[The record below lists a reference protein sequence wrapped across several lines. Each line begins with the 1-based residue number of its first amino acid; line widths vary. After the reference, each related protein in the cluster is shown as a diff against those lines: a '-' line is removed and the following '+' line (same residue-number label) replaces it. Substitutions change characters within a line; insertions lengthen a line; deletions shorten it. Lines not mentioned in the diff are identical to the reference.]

1 MPILG
6 VVASSTRQGQGP
18 TDTGSMFP
26 ISSVT
31 LTSTASTVTFSSI
44 PQTYTHL
51 QLRVLNAQISATH
64 GARLWFNGDTT
75 NTNYWVHALQ
85 GNGSSASA
93 SNGNANSALYYS
105 GTTSGYLASVIDILD
120 YTNTNKKKVLRSL
133 EGYDLNGSGI
143 VTMVSQLWNNTAAV
157 TSLQFSDNG
166 SAFQIGGSYA
176 LYGIKG
182 A

>member
-1 MPILG
+1 M
-6 VVASSTRQGQGP
+6 
-18 TDTGSMFP
+18 
-26 ISSVT
+26 
-31 LTSTASTVTFSSI
+31 
-44 PQTYTHL
+44 
-51 QLRVLNAQISATH
+51 QLRVLNAQASATH

-85 GNGSSASA
+85 GNGASVSA

-105 GTTSGYLASVIDILD
+105 GTTSGYLGSVIDILD

-176 LYGIKG
+176 LYGIK
-182 A
+182 

>member
-85 GNGSSASA
+85 CNGSSASA

-105 GTTSGYLASVIDILD
+105 GTTSG
-120 YTNTNKKKVLRSL
+120 
-133 EGYDLNGSGI
+133 
-143 VTMVSQLWNNTAAV
+143 
-157 TSLQFSDNG
+157 
-166 SAFQIGGSYA
+166 
-176 LYGIKG
+176 
-182 A
+182 